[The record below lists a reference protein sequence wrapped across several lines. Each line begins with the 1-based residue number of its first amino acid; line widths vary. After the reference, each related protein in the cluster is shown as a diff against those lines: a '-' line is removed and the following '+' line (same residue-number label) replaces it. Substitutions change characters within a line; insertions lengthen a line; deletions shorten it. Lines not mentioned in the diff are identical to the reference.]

1 MSYSSPPGECNI
13 PGSSF
18 LHYLWEFAQIHVHWV
33 GDAIQSSHP
42 LPHASPFVFN
52 LSQQQ
57 GLFPRVSPFHQEAK
71 VLELQLQPQSFQWI
85 FRVIS
90 FRIDR
95 CDLAVQGALESLLQY
110 HNLKASILWHST
122 FFMVQ
127 LSHLYTTSGKAI
139 ALTIQTTCIQMVN
152 TDHFD
157 HTDHF
162 DYTDHLAKWYLCFL
176 KCYLGFS

>member
-1 MSYSSPPGECNI
+1 MHFENFWLKISCCFNISYIFSWFFVVYLPSHVLLFTTGECNI

-85 FRVIS
+85 FKVIS

-122 FFMVQ
+122 FFMV
-127 LSHLYTTSGKAI
+127 
-139 ALTIQTTCIQMVN
+139 
-152 TDHFD
+152 
-157 HTDHF
+157 
-162 DYTDHLAKWYLCFL
+162 
-176 KCYLGFS
+176 